1 MLVASGCG
9 GNDNQADANDAE
21 SNEAA
26 TPAAGAT
33 DQGGGAAGTADFCQ
47 SARALYDQL
56 SAAGP
61 AAPTSDQVQ
70 GVFNQAKALEAPAE
84 IAADWNA
91 ILDTLVAPVVNGEID
106 VNDPAG
112 SAELTERAGGLAEAL
127 QRTGTYFDTTCG
139 FGGTA
144 TTVAADPATDP
155 ATATTAPAT
164 TAPAAATT
172 APAAAADAPATTVAA
187 PLTTAAPEG

>member
-1 MLVASGCG
+1 MLAASGCG
-9 GNDNQADANDAE
+9 GNDDQADANDAE
-21 SNEAA
+21 SNEEA

-47 SARALYDQL
+47 SAKALYDQL

-61 AAPTSDQVQ
+61 AAPTSDEVQ
-70 GVFNQAKALEAPAE
+70 GVFEQAKALEAPAE

-112 SAELTERAGGLAEAL
+112 TAELTERAGGLAESL

-155 ATATTAPAT
+155 ATATTAPAAIT
-164 TAPAAATT
+164 TVP
-172 APAAAADAPATTVAA
+172 AADAPATTVAA
-187 PLTTAAPEG
+187 PVTTAAPTG